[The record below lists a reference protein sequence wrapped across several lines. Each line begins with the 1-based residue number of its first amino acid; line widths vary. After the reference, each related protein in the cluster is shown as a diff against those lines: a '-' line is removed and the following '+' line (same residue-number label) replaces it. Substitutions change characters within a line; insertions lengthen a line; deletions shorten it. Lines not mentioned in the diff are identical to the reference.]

1 MASPAGAT
9 ASSNFAALPIV
20 GGVGV
25 LGATGAGAY
34 VYVGQAMQKAR
45 LEQAKRK
52 LQEQYE
58 KDPGAVGWLLVQKP
72 FEAPSRP
79 KWETDSYTPQVLR
92 GAALFDN
99 SAPAAY
105 KIQGP

>member
-1 MASPAGAT
+1 MRSQYQDTSSHRWGETVAAPAGA
-9 ASSNFAALPIV
+9 ASSSNFAALPIV

-58 KDPGAVGWLLVQKP
+58 KDPRAIGWLFVQKP
-72 FEAPSRP
+72 FEAPSLKVISVAMHLEVAKRT
-79 KWETDSYTPQVLR
+79 K
-92 GAALFDN
+92 
-99 SAPAAY
+99 
-105 KIQGP
+105 